1 MTAQDGDK
9 HHEQEED
16 CARTGNSRWTA
27 DAIRALG
34 AITDLQTLAGIVGC
48 SVWMSRKMA
57 RTGEWERQGIRIF
70 RIGAHYRVSV
80 GSILDV
86 LGFSSGD
93 LSTPETA
100 HADGLD
106 QSDGNAT
113 DSAVTQAPESVAAG
127 GGR

>member
-34 AITDLQTLAGIVGC
+34 AITDLQTLGDIVGC

-57 RTGEWERQGIRIF
+57 RTGEWERQGIKII
-70 RIGAHYRVSV
+70 RIGAHYRVGV
-80 GSILDV
+80 GSILGV
-86 LGFSSGD
+86 LGFGSGD
-93 LSTPETA
+93 LSGPGTA
-100 HADGLD
+100 HGYELYRAG
-106 QSDGNAT
+106 GNTAG
-113 DSAVTQAPESVAAG
+113 SAVTQAPESVTTGSG
-127 GGR
+127 G